1 MLLTIDI
8 GTSSFKAAL
17 WDFDGN
23 RLGWVT
29 LPVSAG
35 VHDGDRHEAECAQW
49 LRAFEE
55 CCRLLVSFKYIS
67 DVEAVVLSGN
77 GPTLIP
83 VTGAAAVGAEGLS
96 LEAENARLWLD
107 RRAEKYTAEVSQ
119 TMGGYVDA
127 SFFLPKILMI
137 KNEESELYHKTK
149 YFLGCPEYLA
159 CALTGEVRTV
169 FPSDGFDRWFWNDDA
184 LNKLRLDAEKF
195 PLFIRPG
202 DRFGTML
209 STVSEYF
216 GFKKDIPVISGGPDF
231 FSSILGAGVILPGQ
245 ACGRTGSSDGINL
258 CAPAAREQDA
268 TEPNKSAAANKLMSY
283 GHPVKPYRNLSGTIN
298 TSGKAIE
305 WASALLGLSSID
317 DFFALAQES
326 KPGSGGLVF
335 RPYLAGERAPL
346 WDASLR
352 ASWSGISLSSG
363 RAEFANSVLEGI
375 CFAIRDVISVMEES
389 GVTVSELR
397 VTGRLAGNAYL
408 NQLKANITGKKVIE
422 PVNKE
427 AELTGLAIIG
437 ACSLGKYSSYTEA
450 VSVFVK
456 NKKCYTPDGLNANP

>member
-1 MLLTIDI
+1 
-8 GTSSFKAAL
+8 
-17 WDFDGN
+17 
-23 RLGWVT
+23 
-29 LPVSAG
+29 
-35 VHDGDRHEAECAQW
+35 
-49 LRAFEE
+49 
-55 CCRLLVSFKYIS
+55 LLVSFKYIS
-67 DVEAVVLSGN
+67 AVEAVVLSGN
-77 GPTLIP
+77 GPSLIP
-83 VTGAAAVGAEGLS
+83 VTGEPTVGAKGLS

-107 RRAEKYTAEVSQ
+107 RSAEKYTEEVSQ

-137 KNEESELYHKTK
+137 KNEESKLYRQTK
-149 YFLGCPEYLA
+149 SFLGCPEYLA
-159 CALTGEVRTV
+159 CALTGEACTV
-169 FPSDGFDRWFWNDDA
+169 FPSDGFDRWFWNDDV
-184 LNKLRLDAEKF
+184 LEKFGLDADKF
-195 PLFIRPG
+195 PPFIRPG
-202 DRFGTML
+202 GRFGTML
-209 STVSEYF
+209 PAVAEHF
-216 GFKKDIPVISGGPDF
+216 GFKKIIPVISGGPDF
-231 FSSILGAGVILPGQ
+231 FSAILGAGVIQPGQ

-258 CAPAAREQDA
+258 CVPANVTD
-268 TEPNKSAAANKLMSY
+268 SAAAGKGLMSY

-305 WASALLGLSSID
+305 WASALLRLSSID
-317 DFFALAQES
+317 EFFKLAQES

-352 ASWSGISLSSG
+352 ASWKGISLSSG

-375 CFAIRDVISVMEES
+375 CFAIRDVINVMEET

-408 NQLKANITGKKVIE
+408 NQLKANITGKEVIE
-422 PVNKE
+422 LVHKE

-437 ACSLGKYSSYTEA
+437 ACSLGKFSSYTEA

-456 NKKCYTPDGLNANP
+456 IEKSYSPERD